1 MEYKTIPITRIFDEQ
16 KAKDFYLGYLGMQ
29 LDWEHRFEPALPIYM
44 QVSKGN
50 FVLHLSEHPGDC
62 SPGSKLFVEVD
73 NLEDLYYV
81 LSAKDYPY
89 CSPEIETPP
98 WGGRCFTITDPFSN
112 RILFNQAG
120 SHED

>member
-29 LDWEHRFEPALPIYM
+29 LDWGHRFEPALPIYM

-50 FVLHLSEHPGDC
+50 FVLHLSEHSGDC

-73 NLEDLYYV
+73 NLQALYDE
-81 LSAKDYPY
+81 LSVKDYPY
-89 CSPEIETPP
+89 CSPEIETPA

-120 SHED
+120 SHEG